1 MRFAHPDDAVRAYSR
16 AVERGGIASRSVVA
30 HGREYETRC
39 EKPRCRKARTA
50 ARAMARE
57 AGELVPPA
65 WVERYSKDAGA
76 MVQRCAYCGR
86 PRRWVDS
93 YVMGGHVSAGRVGR
107 PPAAMLRRGDL
118 SPIGRMLERM
128 GDESELGEGR
138 RSVYQV
144 YAASGLSPDLV
155 AMQATEK
162 GVGGRRWSGDD
173 VRRAVR
179 QARSWMERRLRAA
192 GLMEPKTYRFKG
204 GGACRTSGFSR

>member
-1 MRFAHPDDAVRAYSR
+1 MRFAHPDDAVRAYAR

-39 EKPRCRKARTA
+39 EKPRCRRSRLA
-50 ARAMARE
+50 ARALARE
-57 AGELVPPA
+57 RGEAQPLG
-65 WVERYSKDAGA
+65 WVDRWSKDAGA

-93 YVMGGHVSAGRVGR
+93 YVMGGHVSTGRVGR

-118 SPIGRMLERM
+118 SPIGRMLELM
-128 GDESELGEGR
+128 GTEAELGQGR
-138 RSVYQV
+138 KRVYEV
-144 YAASGLSPDLV
+144 YAASGMSPDLV
-155 AMQATEK
+155 AMQASERA
-162 GVGGRRWSGDD
+162 VGGRRWSGDD

-192 GLMEPKTYRFKG
+192 GLMEPIGYRPRG
-204 GGACRTSGFSR
+204 VGSCRKSEFSR